1 MAQGLQHGQGILI
14 GTAVLRSSERENA
27 ELDRHTG
34 YSVRKRKVSL
44 RAEPSGSEIGI
55 KLSDIG
61 GLLDRSDE
69 RLETLPLSFF

>member
-1 MAQGLQHGQGILI
+1 MA
-14 GTAVLRSSERENA
+14 
-27 ELDRHTG
+27 
-34 YSVRKRKVSL
+34 SL
-44 RAEPSGSEIGI
+44 RAEPSGSVGI